1 MLESLTSLAYGFN
14 IALQPQNLLY
24 CFIGVTM
31 GTLVG
36 VLPGIGPTATIA
48 LLLPATFKLNPISA
62 IIMLSGICYG
72 AMYGGSTTS
81 ILLNIPGEASSVVTC
96 LDGYQMARKGR
107 AGPALGIS
115 AFGSFIA
122 GTFSIV
128 GLVIFAPTLA
138 DLALKFGPP
147 EYFAL
152 MVMGLSVVAYLARK
166 SMAKALMMAVVGIVL
181 GCVGLDPITA
191 TPRFTFGILDLADG
205 IGIAPV
211 VMGLFG
217 IAEVLENLG
226 VLAKAEVF
234 AGKIKGLFPDR
245 EDWRRSIGPIAR
257 GSLLG
262 FSLGLLPGVGAIVP
276 QFLSYALEKKLSPH
290 PERFGSG
297 EIEGVA
303 SPEACNNAA
312 VGGTFIPLLSLGIPS
327 NAMTAILLGALMIYG
342 LTPGPLLIKNSP
354 DLFWGVIAS
363 MYIGNIM
370 LLILNLPLIPMWVS
384 VLKIPYSYLSSFIIL
399 FCLIG
404 AYSLNNSTTDIY
416 VAVIFSLVGLL
427 MKKFAFEGA
436 PLVLAFVLGPL
447 LETAL
452 RRSLIL
458 SDGSFLIFLQ
468 RPISAA
474 FILLSVVVL
483 VAPLFSKLRLG
494 RGLSEED

>member
-138 DLALKFGPP
+138 DFALKFGPP
-147 EYFAL
+147 EYLAL

-226 VLAKAEVF
+226 VLTKAEIF

-276 QFLSYALEKKLSPH
+276 QFLSYALEKKLSRH

-384 VLKIPYSYLSSFIIL
+384 VLKIPYSYLSCFIIL

-416 VAVIFSLVGLL
+416 IAVIFSLVGLL
-427 MKKFAFEGA
+427 MKKFEFEGA

-474 FILLSVVVL
+474 FILFSVVVL
-483 VAPLFSKLRLG
+483 VAPLFGKLRLG

>member
-1 MLESLTSLAYGFN
+1 MAYGFS

-24 CFIGVTM
+24 CFVGVTM

-48 LLLPATFKLNPISA
+48 LLLPATFKLNPVSA
-62 IIMLSGICYG
+62 LIMLSGICYG

-96 LDGYQMARKGR
+96 LDGYQMARQGR
-107 AGPALGIS
+107 GGPALGIA

-122 GTFSIV
+122 GTFSV
-128 GLVIFAPTLA
+128 LGLVLLAPTLA
-138 DLALKFGPP
+138 ELGLKFGPP

-152 MVMGLSVVAYLARK
+152 MIMGMTVVAYLARK
-166 SMAKALMMAVVGIVL
+166 SMIKALIVTVVGVIL

-191 TPRFTFGILDLADG
+191 TPRFTFGMLELTDG
-205 IGIAPV
+205 ISLAPV

-226 VLAKAEVF
+226 VLARVEVF
-234 AGKIKGLFPDR
+234 AGKIKGLFPNR
-245 EDWRRSIGPIAR
+245 EDWRRSVGPIAR

-262 FSLGLLPGVGAIVP
+262 FFLGLLPGVGAIVP
-276 QFLSYALEKKLSPH
+276 QFLSYALEKRLSGH
-290 PERFGSG
+290 PERFGKG

-363 MYIGNIM
+363 MYIGNVL
-370 LLILNLPLIPMWVS
+370 LLILNLPLIPVWVN

-399 FCLIG
+399 FCLMG
-404 AYSLNNSTTDIY
+404 AYSLNNSIADIY
-416 VAVIFSLVGLL
+416 VAVFFSLAGLL
-427 MKKFAFEGA
+427 MKKFDFEPA
-436 PLVLAFVLGPL
+436 PLILAFVLGPL

-458 SDGSFLIFLQ
+458 SDGSLLIFLE

-474 FILLSVVVL
+474 FILFALVVL
-483 VAPLFSKLRLG
+483 VLPLFSRIRLG
-494 RGLSEED
+494 RGLSDED

>member
-1 MLESLTSLAYGFN
+1 MPESLSSLAYGFS

-24 CFIGVTM
+24 CFVGVTM

-48 LLLPATFKLNPISA
+48 LLLPATFKLNPVSA
-62 IIMLSGICYG
+62 LIMLSGICYG

-96 LDGYQMARKGR
+96 LDGYQMARQGR
-107 AGPALGIS
+107 GGPALGIA

-122 GTFSIV
+122 GTFSV
-128 GLVIFAPTLA
+128 LGLVLLAPTLA
-138 DLALKFGPP
+138 ELGLKFGPP

-152 MVMGLSVVAYLARK
+152 MIMGMTVVAYLARK
-166 SMAKALMMAVVGIVL
+166 SMIKALIVTVVGVIL

-191 TPRFTFGILDLADG
+191 TPRFTFGMLELTDG
-205 IGIAPV
+205 ISLAPV

-226 VLAKAEVF
+226 VLARVEVF
-234 AGKIKGLFPDR
+234 AGKIKGLFPNR
-245 EDWRRSIGPIAR
+245 EDWRRSVGPIAR

-262 FSLGLLPGVGAIVP
+262 FFLGLLPGVGAIVP
-276 QFLSYALEKKLSPH
+276 QFLSYALEKRLSGH
-290 PERFGSG
+290 PERFGKG

-363 MYIGNIM
+363 MYIGNVL
-370 LLILNLPLIPMWVS
+370 LLILNLPLIPVWVN

-399 FCLIG
+399 FCLMG
-404 AYSLNNSTTDIY
+404 AYSLNNSIADIY
-416 VAVIFSLVGLL
+416 VAVFFSLAGLL
-427 MKKFAFEGA
+427 MKKFDFEPA
-436 PLVLAFVLGPL
+436 PLILAFVLGPL

-458 SDGSFLIFLQ
+458 SDGSLLIFLE

-474 FILLSVVVL
+474 FILFALVVL
-483 VAPLFSKLRLG
+483 VLPLFSRIRLG
-494 RGLSEED
+494 RGLSDED